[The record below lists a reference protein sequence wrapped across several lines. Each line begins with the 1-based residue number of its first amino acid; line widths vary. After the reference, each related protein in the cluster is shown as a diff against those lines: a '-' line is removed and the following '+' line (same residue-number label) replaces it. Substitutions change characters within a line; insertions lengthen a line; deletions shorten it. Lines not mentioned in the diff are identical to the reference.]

1 MSSNEMITALKIG
14 LGIVTEAYDTRLEQL
29 LLDAAAQVRREGVD
43 NLNTDNLDDATTVIM
58 YADWMWRKRDTMEG
72 MPRML
77 RWRLNNRIMA
87 RKAQ

>member
-1 MSSNEMITALKIG
+1 MITALKIG